1 MRNILLFMGLLI
13 VFSLTLIGC
22 SSSPSPSAV
31 SSAPAAPTSSPP
43 AAASS
48 KPAAAVSP
56 VTSPSAQPSAL
67 PQTGGTLN
75 IFLRGTSVSSL
86 GYPATMTG
94 NVDGQ
99 IASPCVESLFRFD
112 EQGNIVPLLAA
123 DWKAGVA
130 DKTITITLKKGIK
143 FQDGSDFNAASCK
156 WNLDQV
162 RTSNRMELKAVT
174 SIDVIDENTVRLNLA
189 KFQNTLIT
197 YLAGDPGRMV
207 SQTAFQNGGATD
219 KDRIAYSEKHPVG
232 TGAFQFVS
240 YQNDVGVKY
249 KRFDGY
255 WDGKPY
261 IDNLNF
267 LIYGDKMVALMA
279 FKAGNLDIFSPDP
292 PDVKDLVNSG
302 NFNVVAPPDGT
313 ISGVAGFAT
322 DAASPFANLKVRQA
336 VSYAIDAN
344 AMANAF
350 GLGYYKVTNQ
360 YAVPGTWAYNT
371 NLAGYPFSP
380 QKAKEL
386 LADAGYPNGFNTTYN
401 FYNTS
406 QDTIAIATTVQG
418 YLKTVGINA
427 TLNPVL
433 RPAFVDMASN
443 AKGWVGLLQT
453 ISSTNLDP
461 LIKYAN
467 ISQGREFTGMY
478 LPQEFVDAYNQALE
492 APDAA
497 AKQKAVWN
505 MASLAN
511 DKYCMASSWYV
522 QLPPLSKSKKVHD
535 DFYGN
540 IPNGYLSPRV
550 WISK

>member
-1 MRNILLFMGLLI
+1 MRNVLLFMALLM
-13 VFSLTLIGC
+13 VFSLSMIGC
-22 SSSPSPSAV
+22 SNSTNPSATPASSP
-31 SSAPAAPTSSPP
+31 TNSPP
-43 AAASS
+43 AS
-48 KPAAAVSP
+48 KPSIAPSTTVSSS
-56 VTSPSAQPSAL
+56 VQPSDS

-75 IFLRGTSVSSL
+75 IFLKGTNVSSL
-86 GYPATMTG
+86 GYPATMAG

-99 IASPCVESLFRFD
+99 IASPCVESLLRFD

-123 DWKAGVA
+123 DWKANA
-130 DKTITITLKKGIK
+130 AEKTITITLKKGIK
-143 FQDGSDFNAASCK
+143 FHDGTDFNAAACK
-156 WNLDQV
+156 WNLDQF
-162 RTSNRMELKAVT
+162 RTGNRMELKSVT
-174 SIDVIDENTVRLNLA
+174 SVDIIDDNTVRLNLA

-197 YLAGDPGRMV
+197 YLAADAGRMV
-207 SQTAFQNGGATD
+207 SPAAVQAKD
-219 KDRIAYSEKHPVG
+219 KAWAEKNPVG
-232 TGAFQFVS
+232 TGAFQFDN
-240 YQNDVGVKY
+240 YKNDVGVKY

-255 WDGKPY
+255 WGGKPF

-267 LIYGDKMVALMA
+267 LIYADKMVALLA

-292 PDVKDLVNSG
+292 PDVKELVNSG
-302 NFNVVAPPDGT
+302 KFNIVTPIDGT

-322 DAASPFANLKVRQA
+322 DSGSPFANLKVRQA
-336 VSYAIDAN
+336 ISYAIDAN
-344 AMANAF
+344 AMAEAF

-360 YAVPGTWAYNT
+360 FAVPGTWAYNPNIT
-371 NLAGYPFSP
+371 GYPYSP

-386 LADAGYPNGFNTTYN
+386 LTAAGYANGFNTTYN

-406 QDTIAIATTVQG
+406 QDTIAIATTTQN
-418 YLKTVGINA
+418 YLKAVGINA

-443 AKGWVGLLQT
+443 AKGWVGLIQT

-461 LIKYAN
+461 LVKYAN
-467 ISQGREFTGMY
+467 IAEGREYTGMY

-497 AKQKAVWN
+497 AKQKSVWN

-511 DKYCMASSWYV
+511 DKYCIATHWYV
-522 QLPPLSKSKKVHD
+522 QLPPLSKAKKVHD
-535 DFYGN
+535 DFFGN
-540 IPNGYLSPRV
+540 VPNGYLSPKV